1 MAITKIIL
9 QQMVTMDQNSI
20 TASKYPKYTV
30 VLSNSISSITAAEL
44 TSAIESSKAS
54 AAAAKQSEINAK
66 QSELNAKDSENEAE
80 ISATSSQQSA
90 TQSASSATASANS
103 AKAAK
108 TSETNAKASET
119 AAKTSETNAA
129 SSASSAASSATAAG
143 NSAKA
148 AKTSETNADN
158 SAQAAAASKTA
169 AANSAAAAKTSET
182 NTKASETAA
191 KTSETNAKTS
201 ENKAKE
207 YLDMASELV
216 SPVTQYDWPVTTK
229 AFARYVK
236 IAKLTDPGAVSCHL
250 TLMITNGGNYGSSYG
265 NIDFVEISARGL
277 NEARGVTSEN
287 ITKFLSVRRLGSPNL
302 AWDNQLRYG
311 LVEGDGYFE
320 VWCYQRAFIKETKVA
335 VLAQTGRTEL
345 YIPKGFVSQDT
356 QPTGF
361 IESLAAR
368 IYDQVNKPSK
378 EDLGLSNVLFRGD
391 FGFGG
396 PGLGWTGYMT
406 DQELLQELRAKGGC
420 FWRSGKPTGSTATI
434 YSHGSGIFSRCADTW
449 SAINIDYSTAK
460 VKVYA
465 GNDTGL
471 NKNSFAI
478 NELYGTRNKPSK
490 SDVGLGNVTN
500 DAQVKKSGDVMS
512 GDLIIQKGTPSLY
525 LRSTSGTAHVWFQ
538 NEDQSER
545 GVIWAPTNTA
555 SLGEI
560 RIRAKTADGVATGDF
575 VVRHDGRIEAKDAKI
590 SYKVSSRTAEFA
602 NDDTNTMV
610 NTLKI
615 RGKQH
620 TPLLL
625 TRTGYSENLSIGFK
639 VDNVVQKYLGING
652 SGDLCFGDYA
662 DQKTNSKIVTRN
674 MMDAGFSVAG
684 LMDFTNGFAG
694 SWEAKNISDQELDL
708 NSLMITRKDPG
719 SVYVYQCVS
728 AGGGNNITNKPSGI
742 GGNFILYVESI
753 RKVSDTDFTNRQR
766 LFGTDSNRE
775 FTRYCSNGTWSAW
788 RESVV
793 SGMNQDVSVR
803 SMSVSGRLSGG
814 ELSVG
819 GVGVLNGNLGVG
831 GGATSKIPS
840 SDKGVVI
847 GRGSILREG
856 GEGRVILSASGG
868 ADRRVQLR
876 PAGATA
882 LDNQVEIS
890 CTSATAGDTK
900 ISFGQGAAIR
910 CNSTGSPIISSKAGQ
925 MIYLRPNGDEAS
937 NGQVTLSSN
946 GDMVVRGGVN
956 SRAIDVTASQ
966 GLPLK
971 ETTATTGIGVNFI
984 GDSATECS
992 FGIENTA
999 GGSAVFH
1006 NYTRGASN
1014 SVTKNNQLLG
1024 GYGSRPWLGSAYTE
1038 HSNAALHFLGAGDT
1052 SATNHGGWIRLLVTP
1067 KGKTISDRV
1076 PAFRLSDNGDLW
1088 IVPDGAMH
1096 SDLGLVRSI
1105 ETLNA
1110 AVPKFNAPNIQ
1121 DGRGLKIVA
1130 PQAPE
1135 IDLIAPRGSGTSAA
1149 AIRAM
1154 WCDGNLADKTLY
1166 IGSTQPGSTFYIGA
1180 SGHDGEKF
1188 GSMRGA
1194 VNITAPYGWGKTS
1207 TPTQILFETCD
1218 VDSVARIARWC
1229 VDHNGYLAPI
1239 GDGIYDIGWGSGRVK
1254 NIFAVNGT
1262 INTSDARLKN
1272 DVRTMSDPE
1281 TEAAKAIAKEIG
1293 FWTWKEQADMNDVRE
1308 HCGLTV
1314 QRAIEIMESFG
1325 LDPFNY
1331 GFICYDKWDEHTVV
1345 SEYGPA
1351 NEDGTEKPIYKT
1363 IPAGDRYSFRLEELN
1378 LFIAKGFEAR
1388 LSALEDKLGM

>member
-20 TASKYPKYTV
+20 TASKYPKYTI
-30 VLSNSISSITAAEL
+30 VLGNTISSITAAEL
-44 TSAIESSKAS
+44 ATAIESSKAS
-54 AAAAKQSEINAK
+54 AAAAKQSETNAK
-66 QSELNAKDSENEAE
+66 QSELKAKTSENEAK
-80 ISATSSQQSA
+80 AAAAASQQSA
-90 TQSASSATASANS
+90 TQSANSAKASDAS

-108 TSETNAKASET
+108 TSETNANNSKN

-143 NSAKA
+143 NSANA
-148 AKTSETNADN
+148 AKVSETNADN

-182 NTKASETAA
+182 NAKKSETAA

-216 SPVTQYDWPVTTK
+216 SPVTQYDWPHATNN
-229 AFARYVK
+229 FADYVK
-236 IAKLTDPGAVSCHL
+236 IAKIEDPGQVQCHM
-250 TLMITNGGNYGSSYG
+250 TLMVTNGGNYGSSYG
-265 NIDFVEISARGL
+265 NIDFIEISARGYRDAG
-277 NEARGVTSEN
+277 EITSEN

-311 LVEGDGYFE
+311 LVAGDGYFE
-320 VWCYQRAFIKETKVA
+320 VWCYQRAFIKDVRVA
-335 VLAQTGRTEL
+335 VLAQTPAKAKL
-345 YIPKGFVSQDT
+345 YIPEGYVIQATAPD
-356 QPTGF
+356 GY
-361 IESLAAR
+361 IESRARR
-368 IYDQVNKPSK
+368 IYDEENKPTK
-378 EDLGLSNVLFRGD
+378 EDLGLGNVLFRGD
-391 FGFGG
+391 FGLGG
-396 PGLGWTGYMT
+396 SGVGWNGYMT

-471 NKNSFAI
+471 AKNSFAV

-512 GDLIIQKGTPSLY
+512 GDLAIKKGTPSVF
-525 LRSTSGTAHVWFQ
+525 LRADSGTAHVWFQ
-538 NEDQSER
+538 NGDQSER
-545 GVIWAPTNTA
+545 GVIFAPTNTDT
-555 SLGEI
+555 LGEVH
-560 RIRAKTADGVATGDF
+560 IRAKNAKGQSNGDF
-575 VVRHDGRIEAKDAKI
+575 IVRHDGRVEARYLKI
-590 SYKVSSRTAEFA
+590 TYKINAATAE
-602 NDDTNTMV
+602 
-610 NTLKI
+610 LS
-615 RGKQH
+615 GSQH
-620 TPLLL
+620 TPLVL
-625 TRTGYSENLSIGFK
+625 TRSGFSESVSIGFK
-639 VDNVVQKYLGING
+639 LDNMNQKLLGIDND
-652 SGDLCFGDYA
+652 GDIAFGENA
-662 DQKTNSKIVTRN
+662 DQKQNSKIVTRK
-674 MMDAGFSVAG
+674 MLDAGFSVAG
-684 LMDFTNGFAG
+684 LMDFTSGFAG
-694 SWEAKNISDQELDL
+694 PWEAKNISDQELDL
-708 NSLMITRKDPG
+708 NSLMIKKSDPG
-719 SVYVYQCVS
+719 SIRVYQCVS

-793 SGMNQDVSVR
+793 SGMNQDVSVK
-803 SMSVSGRLSGG
+803 SMSVSGRLSGN

-819 GVGVLNGNLGVG
+819 GAGVLNGNLGVG

-890 CTSATAGDTK
+890 CTSASAGDTK

-910 CNSTGSPIISSKAGQ
+910 CNSAGSPIISSKAGQ

-956 SRAIDVTASQ
+956 SKAIDVTASQ

-1096 SDLGLVRSI
+1096 SDLGLVRSL

-1110 AVPKFNAPNIQ
+1110 AVPAFNAPTNQ
-1121 DGRGLKIVA
+1121 DGRGLKIVGT
-1130 PQAPE
+1130 PAPE
-1135 IDLIAPRGSGTSAA
+1135 IDLIAPRGSAASAP

-1166 IGSTQPGSTFYIGA
+1166 IGATQPGSTFYIGA

-1218 VDSVARIARWC
+1218 VNSVARTARWC
-1229 VDHNGYLAPI
+1229 VDHNGYFAPI

-1351 NEDGTEKPIYKT
+1351 NEDGTENPIYKT

>member
-20 TASKYPKYTV
+20 TASKYPKYTI
-30 VLSNSISSITAAEL
+30 VLGNTISSITAAEL
-44 TSAIESSKAS
+44 ATAIESSKAS
-54 AAAAKQSEINAK
+54 AAAAKQSETNAK
-66 QSELNAKDSENEAE
+66 QSELKAKTSENEAK
-80 ISATSSQQSA
+80 AAAAASQQSA
-90 TQSASSATASANS
+90 TQSANSAKASDAS

-108 TSETNAKASET
+108 TSETNANNSKN

-143 NSAKA
+143 NSANA
-148 AKTSETNADN
+148 AKVSETNADN

-182 NTKASETAA
+182 NAKKSETAA

-216 SPVTQYDWPVTTK
+216 SPVTQYDWPHATNN
-229 AFARYVK
+229 FADYVK
-236 IAKLTDPGAVSCHL
+236 IAKIEDPGQVQCHM
-250 TLMITNGGNYGSSYG
+250 TLMVTNGGNYGSSYG
-265 NIDFVEISARGL
+265 NIDFIEISARGYRYAG
-277 NEARGVTSEN
+277 EITSEN

-311 LVEGDGYFE
+311 LVAGDGYFE
-320 VWCYQRAFIKETKVA
+320 VWCYQRAFIKDVRVA
-335 VLAQTGRTEL
+335 VLAQTPAKAKL
-345 YIPKGFVSQDT
+345 YIPEGYVIQATAPD
-356 QPTGF
+356 GY
-361 IESLAAR
+361 IESRARR
-368 IYDQVNKPSK
+368 IYDEENKPTK
-378 EDLGLSNVLFRGD
+378 EDLGLGNVLFRGD
-391 FGFGG
+391 FGLGG
-396 PGLGWTGYMT
+396 SGVGWNGYMT

-471 NKNSFAI
+471 AKNSFAV

-512 GDLIIQKGTPSLY
+512 GDLAIKKGTPSVF
-525 LRSTSGTAHVWFQ
+525 LRADSGTAHVWFQ
-538 NEDQSER
+538 NGDQSER
-545 GVIWAPTNTA
+545 GVIFAPTNTDT
-555 SLGEI
+555 LGEVH
-560 RIRAKTADGVATGDF
+560 IRAKNAKGQSNGDF
-575 VVRHDGRIEAKDAKI
+575 IVRHDGRVEARDLKI
-590 SYKVSSRTAEFA
+590 TYKINAATAE
-602 NDDTNTMV
+602 
-610 NTLKI
+610 LS
-615 RGKQH
+615 GSQH
-620 TPLLL
+620 TPLVL
-625 TRTGYSENLSIGFK
+625 TRSGFSENVSIGFK
-639 VDNVVQKYLGING
+639 LDNMNQKLLGIDND
-652 SGDLCFGDYA
+652 GDIAFGENA
-662 DQKTNSKIVTRN
+662 DQKKNSKIVTRK
-674 MMDAGFSVAG
+674 MLDAGFSVAG
-684 LMDFTNGFAG
+684 LMDFTSGFAG
-694 SWEAKNISDQELDL
+694 PWEAKNISDQELDL
-708 NSLMITRKDPG
+708 NSLMIKKSDPG
-719 SVYVYQCVS
+719 SIRVYQCVS
-728 AGGGNNITNKPSGI
+728 ASGGNNITNKPSGI

-793 SGMNQDVSVR
+793 SGMNQDVSVK
-803 SMSVSGRLSGG
+803 SMSVSGRLSGN

-819 GVGVLNGNLGVG
+819 GAGVLNGNLGVG

-856 GEGRVILSASGG
+856 REGRVILSASGG

-890 CTSATAGDTK
+890 CTSASAGDTK

-910 CNSTGSPIISSKAGQ
+910 CNSAGSPIISSKAGQ

-956 SRAIDVTASQ
+956 SKAIDVTASQ

-1096 SDLGLVRSI
+1096 SDLGLVRSL

-1110 AVPKFNAPNIQ
+1110 AVPAFNAPTNQ
-1121 DGRGLKIVA
+1121 DGRGLKIVGT
-1130 PQAPE
+1130 PAPE
-1135 IDLIAPRGSGTSAA
+1135 IDLIAPRGSAASAP

-1166 IGSTQPGSTFYIGA
+1166 IGATQPGSTFYIGA

-1188 GSMRGA
+1188 DSMRGA

-1218 VDSVARIARWC
+1218 VNSVARTARWC
-1229 VDHNGYLAPI
+1229 VDHNGYFAPI

-1351 NEDGTEKPIYKT
+1351 NEDGTENPIYKT

>member
-108 TSETNAKASET
+108 TSETNANNSKN

-129 SSASSAASSATAAG
+129 SSASSASSSATAAE
-143 NSAKA
+143 NSARA
-148 AKTSETNADN
+148 AKTYETNAGS
-158 SAQAAAASKTA
+158 SAQAADASKTA
-169 AANSAAAAKTSET
+169 AANSATAAKTSET
-182 NTKASETAA
+182 NAKKSETAA

-216 SPVTQYDWPVTTK
+216 SPVTQYDWPVETSTK
-229 AFARYVK
+229 GAYVK
-236 IAKLTDPGAVSCHL
+236 IAKLTDPKSVSCHL

-277 NEARGVTSEN
+277 NDARGVTSEN

-320 VWCYQRAFIKETKVA
+320 VWCYQRAFIKEAKVA
-335 VLAQTGRTEL
+335 ILAQSGGNVEL

-368 IYDQVNKPSK
+368 IYDQVNKPTK
-378 EDLGLSNVLFRGD
+378 ADLGLENAMLIGAFGLGGNGLSYSSVQSNVDLINK
-391 FGFGG
+391 
-396 PGLGWTGYMT
+396 LK
-406 DQELLQELRAKGGC
+406 AKGGQY
-420 FWRSGKPTGSTATI
+420 WRAARESGANVDI
-434 YSHGSGIFSRCADTW
+434 NDHGSGFYSYCGDTHA
-449 SAINIDYSTAK
+449 AINVQYSTGIVRVLATTDRNLASGI
-460 VKVYA
+460 VYA
-465 GNDTGL
+465 NT
-471 NKNSFAI
+471 
-478 NELYGTRNKPSK
+478 LYGTANKPSK
-490 SDVGLGNVTN
+490 SDVGLSNVTN
-500 DAQVKKSGDVMS
+500 DAQVKKSGDTMT
-512 GDLIIQKGTPSLY
+512 GDFTIQKGTPSIFMRAVDGVAA
-525 LRSTSGTAHVWFQ
+525 LRFYNNDDT
-538 NEDQSER
+538 ER
-545 GVIWAPTNTA
+545 GVIWAPVNTDT
-555 SLGEI
+555 LGEV
-560 RIRAKTADGVATGDF
+560 RIRAKNARGVTGGDF
-575 VVRHDGRIEAKDAKI
+575 VVRHDGRVEARDLAVAYKI
-590 SYKVSSRTAEFA
+590 KSATAEI
-602 NDDTNTMV
+602 N
-610 NTLKI
+610 
-615 RGKQH
+615 GSQP

-625 TRTGYSENLSIGFK
+625 TRSGNSENLSIGFNLE
-639 VDNVVQKYLGING
+639 NVNQKYLGIDID
-652 SGDLCFGDYA
+652 GDLAFGENP
-662 DQKTNSKIVTRN
+662 DQKQNSKIVTRN

-684 LMDFTNGFAG
+684 LMDFTSGFAG

-708 NSLMITRKDPG
+708 NSLMIKKRDSG
-719 SVYVYQCVS
+719 SIRVYQCVS
-728 AGGGNNITNKPSGI
+728 ASGGNNITNKPSGI

-753 RKVSDTDFTNRQR
+753 RKVGDTDFTNRQR

-793 SGMNQDVSVR
+793 SGMNQDVSVK
-803 SMSVSGRLSGG
+803 SMSVSGRLSGN

-819 GVGVLNGNLGVG
+819 GAGVLNGNLGVG

-910 CNSTGSPIISSKAGQ
+910 CNSTGSPIISAKAGQ
-925 MIYLRPNGDEAS
+925 MMYFRPKGDEVSEGQMILSPNGD
-937 NGQVTLSSN
+937 L
-946 GDMVVRGGVN
+946 VVNGGVN
-956 SRAIDVTASQ
+956 SKEIDVTASQ
-966 GLPLK
+966 SLPLK

-1024 GYGSRPWLGSAYTE
+1024 GYGSRPWLGSTYTE

-1088 IVPDGAMH
+1088 LVPDGAMH

-1110 AVPKFNAPNIQ
+1110 AVPRFNAPSIQ

-1135 IDLIAPRGSGTSAA
+1135 IDLIAPRGSGASAP

-1154 WCDGNLADKTLY
+1154 WCDGSLADTTRY
-1166 IGSTQPGSTFYIGA
+1166 IGATQPGSTFYIGA

-1188 GSMRGA
+1188 DSMRGSVA
-1194 VNITAPYGWGKTS
+1194 IKSVGGWGPTS
-1207 TPTQILFETCD
+1207 TPTQVVLETCE
-1218 VDSVARIARWC
+1218 SGSISRLPRWG
-1229 VDHNGYLAPI
+1229 VDHNGTLMPMADNRYNL
-1239 GDGIYDIGWGSGRVK
+1239 GWGSGRVK
-1254 NIFAVNGT
+1254 QIYAVNGT

-1272 DVRTMSDPE
+1272 DVRAMSDPE

-1293 FWTWKEQADMNDVRE
+1293 FWTWKEQADMNDIRE

-1325 LDPFNY
+1325 LDPFKY

-1345 SEYGPA
+1345 SEYGAA
-1351 NEDGTEKPIYKT
+1351 NEDGTENPIYKT

-1388 LSALEDKLGM
+1388 LSAIEDKLGM

>member
-9 QQMVTMDQNSI
+9 QQMVTMDQNSV
-20 TASKYPKYTV
+20 TASKYPKYTI
-30 VLSNSISSITAAEL
+30 VLGNTISSITAAEL

-90 TQSASSATASANS
+90 TQSASSATTSANS

-129 SSASSAASSATAAG
+129 SSAGSAASSATAAG

-158 SAQAAAASKTA
+158 SAQAASASKTA

-182 NTKASETAA
+182 NAKTSEIAA

-216 SPVTQYDWPVTTK
+216 STVPQYDWPVSTSHNNV
-229 AFARYVK
+229 YVK
-236 IAKLTDPGAVSCHL
+236 IAKLTDPGAASCHL
-250 TLMITNGGNYGSSYG
+250 TLMVTNGGNYGSSYG

-368 IYDQVNKPSK
+368 IYDQINKPSK

-391 FGFGG
+391 FGLGG

-512 GDLIIQKGTPSLY
+512 GDLDILKETPSIRLK
-525 LRSTSGTAHVWFQ
+525 SASGNAHLWFM
-538 NEDQSER
+538 NNDGSER
-545 GVIWAPTNTA
+545 GVIWSPPNNG
-555 SLGEI
+555 SLGEVH
-560 RIRAKTADGVATGDF
+560 IRAKTSGGISSGD
-575 VVRHDGRIEAKDAKI
+575 VIIRHDGRLEAKDV
-590 SYKVSSRTAEFA
+590 KVSYRVSAQSLAIA
-602 NDDTNTMV
+602 NTDTSAAAV
-610 NTLKI
+610 SI
-615 RGKQH
+615 AVSGKQH
-620 TPLLL
+620 TPIVL
-625 TRTGYSENLSIGFK
+625 TRDSDSNVSIGFK
-639 VDNVVQKYLGING
+639 LNNMNQKLLGIDID
-652 SGDLCFGDYA
+652 GDIAFGENA
-662 DQKTNSKIVTRN
+662 DQKQNSKIVTRN

-684 LMDFTNGFAG
+684 LMDFTKGFAG
-694 SWEAKNISDQELDL
+694 SWEAKNISDQKLDL
-708 NSLMITRKDPG
+708 NSLMIKKKDPG
-719 SVYVYQCVS
+719 SVYVYQCIS
-728 AGGGNNITNKPSGI
+728 SGGGSNITNKPSGVS
-742 GGNFILYVESI
+742 GNFILYVESI
-753 RKVSDTDFTNRQR
+753 RKVSDTDFTNRQI

-788 RESVV
+788 RETVV
-793 SGMNQDVSVR
+793 SGMNQDVNVR

-814 ELSVG
+814 ELAVG
-819 GVGVLNGNLGVG
+819 GAGTLNGNLGVG

-937 NGQVTLSSN
+937 NGQVTISSN

-956 SRAIDVTASQ
+956 SKAIDVTASQ

-1121 DGRGLKIVA
+1121 DGRGLKLVGS
-1130 PQAPE
+1130 PAPE
-1135 IDLIAPRGSGTSAA
+1135 IDLIAPRGSGTSAP

-1166 IGSTQPGSTFYIGA
+1166 IGATQPGSTFYIGA

-1188 GSMRGA
+1188 DSMRGA

-1207 TPTQILFETCD
+1207 TPTQILFETCAL
-1218 VDSVARIARWC
+1218 DSVARIARWC
-1229 VDHNGYLAPI
+1229 VDHNGYLSPI
-1239 GDGIYDIGWGSGRVK
+1239 GDGIYDIGWGRGRVK

-1351 NEDGTEKPIYKT
+1351 NEDGTENPIYKT

>member
-108 TSETNAKASET
+108 TSETNANNSKN

-129 SSASSAASSATAAG
+129 SSASSASSSATAAE
-143 NSAKA
+143 NSARA
-148 AKTSETNADN
+148 AKTSETNAGN
-158 SAQAAAASKTA
+158 SAQAADASKTA
-169 AANSAAAAKTSET
+169 AANSATAAKTSET
-182 NTKASETAA
+182 NAKKSETAA

-216 SPVTQYDWPVTTK
+216 SPVTQYDWPVGTNNN
-229 AFARYVK
+229 RVYVK

-250 TLMITNGGNYGSSYG
+250 TLMVTNGGNYGSSYG

-277 NEARGVTSEN
+277 NDARGVTSEN

-320 VWCYQRAFIKETKVA
+320 VWCYQRAFIKETRVA

-356 QPTGF
+356 QPSGF

-378 EDLGLSNVLFRGD
+378 ADLGLENAMLVGAFGLGGNGLSYSSVQSNVDLINK
-391 FGFGG
+391 
-396 PGLGWTGYMT
+396 LK
-406 DQELLQELRAKGGC
+406 AKGGQY
-420 FWRSGKPTGSTATI
+420 WRAARESGANVDI
-434 YSHGSGIFSRCADTW
+434 NDHGSGFYSYCGDTHA
-449 SAINIDYSTAK
+449 AINVQYNTGIVRVLATTDRNLASDI
-460 VKVYA
+460 VYA
-465 GNDTGL
+465 NT
-471 NKNSFAI
+471 
-478 NELYGTRNKPSK
+478 LYGTANKPSK

-500 DAQVKKSGDVMS
+500 DAQVKKAGDVMS
-512 GDLIIQKGTPSLY
+512 GDLDIRKETPSIRLK
-525 LRSTSGTAHVWFQ
+525 STQGNAHLWFM
-538 NEDQSER
+538 NNDGGER
-545 GVIWAPTNTA
+545 GVIWSPPNNG

-560 RIRAKTADGVATGDF
+560 HIRAKTSGGTSTGDF
-575 VVRHDGRIEAKDAKI
+575 IVRHDGRIEAKDAKI
-590 SYKVSSRTAEFA
+590 SYKISSRTAEFS
-602 NDDTNTMV
+602 NDDTNTAATNLRV
-610 NTLKI
+610 S
-615 RGKQH
+615 GKQH
-620 TPLLL
+620 TPIMLV
-625 TRTGYSENLSIGFK
+625 RDSDSNVSIGFK
-639 VDNVVQKYLGING
+639 LNNMNQKLLGIDID
-652 SGDLCFGDYA
+652 GDIAFGENA
-662 DQKTNSKIVTRN
+662 DQKQNSKIVTRN

-684 LMDFTNGFAG
+684 LMDFTKGFAG
-694 SWEAKNISDQELDL
+694 SWEAKNISDQKLDL
-708 NSLMITRKDPG
+708 NSLMIKKKDPG
-719 SVYVYQCVS
+719 SVYVYQCIS
-728 AGGGNNITNKPSGI
+728 SGGGSNITNKPSGVS
-742 GGNFILYVESI
+742 GNFILYVESI
-753 RKVSDTDFTNRQR
+753 RKVSDTDFTNRQI

-788 RESVV
+788 RETVV
-793 SGMNQDVSVR
+793 SGMNQDVNVR

-814 ELSVG
+814 ELAVG
-819 GVGVLNGNLGVG
+819 GAGTLNGNLGVG

-956 SRAIDVTASQ
+956 SKAIDVTASQ

-971 ETTATTGIGVNFI
+971 ETTGTTGIGVNFI
-984 GDSATECS
+984 GDNATECS

-1076 PAFRLSDNGDLW
+1076 PAFRLSDKGDLW
-1088 IVPDGAMH
+1088 LVPDGAMH
-1096 SDLGLVRSI
+1096 SDLGLVRSY

-1110 AVPKFNAPNIQ
+1110 AVPKFNAPTMQ
-1121 DGRGLKIVA
+1121 DGRGLKIVGC
-1130 PQAPE
+1130 PAPE
-1135 IDLIAPRGSGTSAA
+1135 INLIAPRGSWTSAP

-1154 WCDGNLADKTLY
+1154 WSDGNLADKTRY
-1166 IGSTQPGSTFYIGA
+1166 IGATQPGSTFYIGA

-1188 GSMRGA
+1188 DSMRGA

-1218 VDSVARIARWC
+1218 LDSVARIARWC
-1229 VDHNGYLAPI
+1229 VDHNGYLSPI

-1254 NIFAVNGT
+1254 NIFSVNGS

-1272 DVRTMSDPE
+1272 DVRAMSDPE

-1293 FWTWKEQADMNDVRE
+1293 FWTWREQADMNDIRE

-1314 QRAIEIMESFG
+1314 QRAMEIMESFG
-1325 LDPFNY
+1325 LDPFKY
-1331 GFICYDKWDEHTVV
+1331 GFICYDKWDEHTIV

-1351 NEDGTEKPIYKT
+1351 NEDGTENPIYKT

-1388 LSALEDKLGM
+1388 LSAIEDKLGM

>member
-108 TSETNAKASET
+108 TSETNANNSKN

-129 SSASSAASSATAAG
+129 SSASSASSSATAAE
-143 NSAKA
+143 NSARA
-148 AKTSETNADN
+148 AKTYETNAGS
-158 SAQAAAASKTA
+158 SAQAADVSKTA

-182 NTKASETAA
+182 NAKKSETAA

-216 SPVTQYDWPVTTK
+216 SPVTQYDWPVETSNNG
-229 AFARYVK
+229 AYVK
-236 IAKLTDPGAVSCHL
+236 IAKITDPKSVSCHL

-265 NIDFVEISARGL
+265 NIDFIEISARGL
-277 NEARGVTSEN
+277 NDAGGITSEN

-302 AWDNQLRYG
+302 ANDNQLRYG
-311 LVEGDGYFE
+311 LVGGDGYFE
-320 VWCYQRAFIKETKVA
+320 VWCYQRAFISGTKVA
-335 VLAQTGRTEL
+335 VLAQTARTEL
-345 YIPKGFVSQDT
+345 YIPKGYVT
-356 QPTGF
+356 QTDAPAGY
-361 IESLAAR
+361 IESPAAR

-378 EDLGLSNVLFRGD
+378 ADLGLSNALLKGD
-391 FGFGG
+391 FGLGG
-396 PGLGWTGYMT
+396 SGVGWTGYMT

-460 VKVYA
+460 VKIYA

-471 NKNSFAI
+471 AKNAFAI

-500 DAQVKKSGDVMS
+500 DAQVKKSGDTMT
-512 GDLIIQKGTPSLY
+512 GDLTIKKGTPSIFMRAVDGVAAVRFY
-525 LRSTSGTAHVWFQ
+525 NNDDT
-538 NEDQSER
+538 ER
-545 GVIWAPTNTA
+545 GVIWAPANTDT
-555 SLGEI
+555 LGEV
-560 RIRAKTADGVATGDF
+560 RIRAKNAKGVTGGDF
-575 VVRHDGRIEAKDAKI
+575 IVRHDGRVEARDLKVTYKI
-590 SYKVSSRTAEFA
+590 SSATAE
-602 NDDTNTMV
+602 
-610 NTLKI
+610 I
-615 RGKQH
+615 SGSQH
-620 TPLLL
+620 TPLVL
-625 TRTGYSENLSIGFK
+625 TRSGFSENVSIGFK
-639 VDNVVQKYLGING
+639 LDNMNQKLLGIDND
-652 SGDLCFGDYA
+652 GDIAFGENP
-662 DQKTNSKIVTRN
+662 DQKQNSKIVTRK
-674 MMDAGFSVAG
+674 MMDAGFPVAG

-708 NSLMITRKDPG
+708 NSLMIKKKDPG

-728 AGGGNNITNKPSGI
+728 SGGGSNITNKPSGVS
-742 GGNFILYVESI
+742 GNFILYVESI

-766 LFGTDSNRE
+766 LFGTESNRE

-793 SGMNQDVSVR
+793 SGMNQDVNIR
-803 SMSVSGRLSGG
+803 SLSASGRLSGG
-814 ELSVG
+814 ELAIG
-819 GVGVLNGNLGVG
+819 GAGTLNGNLGVG

-925 MIYLRPNGDEAS
+925 MIYLRPNGDETS

-956 SRAIDVTASQ
+956 SKAIDVTASQ

-1067 KGKTISDRV
+1067 KGKTISDRI

-1135 IDLIAPRGSGTSAA
+1135 IDLIAPRGSGTSAP

-1166 IGSTQPGSTFYIGA
+1166 TGATQPGSTFYIGA

-1188 GSMRGA
+1188 DSMRGA

-1218 VDSVARIARWC
+1218 VNSVARTARWC

-1351 NEDGTEKPIYKT
+1351 NEDGTENPIYKT

>member
-129 SSASSAASSATAAG
+129 SSAGSAASSATAAG

-148 AKTSETNADN
+148 AKTSETNAGS

-169 AANSAAAAKTSET
+169 AANSASAAKTSET
-182 NTKASETAA
+182 NAKTSEIAA

-216 SPVTQYDWPVTTK
+216 STVPQYDWPHATNN
-229 AFARYVK
+229 FADYVK
-236 IAKLTDPGAVSCHL
+236 IAKIEDPGQVQCHM
-250 TLMITNGGNYGSSYG
+250 TLMVTNGGNYGSSYG
-265 NIDFVEISARGL
+265 NIDFIEISARGYRDAG
-277 NEARGVTSEN
+277 EITSEN
-287 ITKFLSVRRLGSPNL
+287 ITKFLSIRRLGSAML
-302 AWDNQLRYG
+302 ATDNQMRYG
-311 LVEGDGYFE
+311 LVAGDGYFE
-320 VWCYQRAFIKETKVA
+320 VWCYQRAFIKDVRVA
-335 VLAQTGRTEL
+335 VLAQTPAKAKL
-345 YIPKGFVSQDT
+345 YIPKGYVIQATAPD
-356 QPTGF
+356 GY
-361 IESLAAR
+361 IESRARR
-368 IYDQVNKPSK
+368 IYDEGNKPTK
-378 EDLGLSNVLFRGD
+378 EDLGLGNVLFKGD
-391 FGFGG
+391 FGLGG
-396 PGLGWTGYMT
+396 SGVGWTGYMT

-471 NKNSFAI
+471 AKNSFAI

-490 SDVGLGNVTN
+490 SDVGLSNVTN
-500 DAQVKKSGDVMS
+500 DAQVKKAGDVMS
-512 GDLIIQKGTPSLY
+512 GDLDIRKETPSIRLK
-525 LRSTSGTAHVWFQ
+525 STQGNAHLWFM
-538 NEDQSER
+538 NNDGGER
-545 GVIWAPTNTA
+545 GVIWSPPNNG

-560 RIRAKTADGVATGDF
+560 HIRAKTSGGTSTGDF
-575 VVRHDGRIEAKDAKI
+575 IVRHDGRIEAKDAKI
-590 SYKVSSRTAEFA
+590 SYKISSRTAEFS
-602 NDDTNTMV
+602 NDDTNTAATNLRV
-610 NTLKI
+610 S
-615 RGKQH
+615 GKQH
-620 TPLLL
+620 TPIMLV
-625 TRTGYSENLSIGFK
+625 RDSDSNVSVGFK
-639 VDNVVQKYLGING
+639 LNNMNAKLLGIDVD
-652 SGDLCFGDYA
+652 GDLAFGENPDHK
-662 DQKTNSKIVTRN
+662 QNSKIVTRN

-684 LMDFTNGFAG
+684 LMDFTKGFAG
-694 SWEAKNISDQELDL
+694 SWEAKNISDQKLDL
-708 NSLMITRKDPG
+708 NSLMIKKKDPG

-728 AGGGNNITNKPSGI
+728 SGGGSNITNKPSGVS
-742 GGNFILYVESI
+742 GNFILYVESI
-753 RKVSDTDFTNRQR
+753 RKVSDTDFTNRQI
-766 LFGTDSNRE
+766 LFGTESNRE
-775 FTRYCSNGTWSAW
+775 FTRYCNNGTWSAW

-793 SGMNQDVSVR
+793 SGMNQDVIIR
-803 SMSVSGRLSGG
+803 SLSASGRLSGG
-814 ELSVG
+814 ELAIG
-819 GVGVLNGNLGVG
+819 GTGTLNGNLGVG

-925 MIYLRPNGDEAS
+925 MIYLRPNGDETS

-956 SRAIDVTASQ
+956 SKTIDVTASQ

-1088 IVPDGAMH
+1088 LVPDGAMH

-1110 AVPKFNAPNIQ
+1110 AVPKFNAPTMQ
-1121 DGRGLKIVA
+1121 DGRGLKIVGC
-1130 PQAPE
+1130 PAPE
-1135 IDLIAPRGSGTSAA
+1135 INLIAPRGSLTSAP

-1154 WCDGNLADKTLY
+1154 WCDGSLANTERY
-1166 IGSTQPGSTFYIGA
+1166 IGSTQLGSTFYIGA
-1180 SGHDGEKF
+1180 SGHDGKKF
-1188 GSMRGA
+1188 DSMRAAISFKA
-1194 VNITAPYGWGKTS
+1194 VQGWGTTS
-1207 TPTQILFETCD
+1207 TPTLIMFETCE
-1218 VDSVARIARWC
+1218 VGSVARTARWC
-1229 VDHNGYLAPI
+1229 VDHNGYFSPV

-1272 DVRTMSDPE
+1272 DVRAMSDPE

-1351 NEDGTEKPIYKT
+1351 NEDGTENPIYKT

>member
-30 VLSNSISSITAAEL
+30 VLSNSISSITAADV

-54 AAAAKQSEINAK
+54 GPAAKQSEINAK

-108 TSETNAKASET
+108 TSETNANNSKN

-129 SSASSAASSATAAG
+129 SSASSASSFATAAE
-143 NSAKA
+143 NSARA
-148 AKTSETNADN
+148 AKTSETNAGN
-158 SAQAAAASKTA
+158 SAQAADASKTA
-169 AANSAAAAKTSET
+169 AANSATAAKTSET
-182 NTKASETAA
+182 NAKKSETAA

-216 SPVTQYDWPVTTK
+216 SPVTQYDWPVGTNNNSV
-229 AFARYVK
+229 YVK

-277 NEARGVTSEN
+277 NDARGVTSEN

-320 VWCYQRAFIKETKVA
+320 VWCYQRAFIKETRVA

-345 YIPKGFVSQDT
+345 YIPEGFVSQDT
-356 QPTGF
+356 QPSGF

-368 IYDQVNKPSK
+368 IYDQVNKPTK
-378 EDLGLSNVLFRGD
+378 ADLGLENAMLVGAFGLGGNGLSYSSVQSNVDLINKLKAN
-391 FGFGG
+391 GG
-396 PGLGWTGYMT
+396 QYW
-406 DQELLQELRAKGGC
+406 RAA
-420 FWRSGKPTGSTATI
+420 RESGANVDI
-434 YSHGSGIFSRCADTW
+434 NDHGSGFYSHCGDTHA
-449 SAINIDYSTAK
+449 AINVQYNTGI
-460 VKVYA
+460 VKVLATTDRNLASDIVYA
-465 GNDTGL
+465 NT
-471 NKNSFAI
+471 
-478 NELYGTRNKPSK
+478 LYGTANKPSK

-500 DAQVKKSGDVMS
+500 DAQVKKAGDVMS
-512 GDLIIQKGTPSLY
+512 GDLDIRKETPSIRLK
-525 LRSTSGTAHVWFQ
+525 STQGNAHLWFM
-538 NEDQSER
+538 NNDGGER
-545 GVIWAPTNTA
+545 GVIWSPPNNG

-560 RIRAKTADGVATGDF
+560 HIRAKTSDGTSTGDF
-575 VVRHDGRIEAKDAKI
+575 IVRHDGRIEAKDAKI
-590 SYKVSSRTAEFA
+590 SYKISSRTAEFS
-602 NDDTNTMV
+602 NDDTNTAATNLRV
-610 NTLKI
+610 S
-615 RGKQH
+615 GKQH
-620 TPLLL
+620 TPIMLV
-625 TRTGYSENLSIGFK
+625 RDSDSNVSVGFK
-639 VDNVVQKYLGING
+639 LNNMNAKLLGIDID
-652 SGDLCFGDYA
+652 GDLAFGENPDHK
-662 DQKTNSKIVTRN
+662 QNSKIVTRK

-694 SWEAKNISDQELDL
+694 PWEAKNISDQELDL
-708 NSLMITRKDPG
+708 NSLMIKKSDPG
-719 SVYVYQCVS
+719 SIRVYQCVS

-753 RKVSDTDFTNRQR
+753 RKVGDTDFTNRQR
-766 LFGTDSNRE
+766 LFGTDLNRE

-793 SGMNQDVSVR
+793 SGMNQDVSVK
-803 SMSVSGRLSGG
+803 SMSVSGRLSGN

-819 GVGVLNGNLGVG
+819 GAGVLNGNLGVG
-831 GGATSKIPS
+831 GGATSKMPS
-840 SDKGVVI
+840 SDKGIVI
-847 GRGSILREG
+847 GRGSIVREG
-856 GEGRVILSASGG
+856 GEGRLILSSSGG
-868 ADRRVQLR
+868 TDRLLQLR
-876 PAGATA
+876 PAGATS

-890 CTSATAGDTK
+890 CTSASAGDTK

-910 CNSTGSPIISSKAGQ
+910 CNNAGSPIISAKAGQ
-925 MIYLRPNGDEAS
+925 MIYFRPNGDGISE
-937 NGQVTLSSN
+937 GQMILSPN
-946 GDMVVRGGVN
+946 GDLVVKGGVN
-956 SRAIDVTASQ
+956 SKEIDVTASQ
-966 GLPLK
+966 SLPLK

-1024 GYGSRPWLGSAYTE
+1024 GYGSRPWLGSTYTE

-1088 IVPDGAMH
+1088 LVPDGAMH

-1110 AVPKFNAPNIQ
+1110 AVPRFNAPSIQ

-1135 IDLIAPRGSGTSAA
+1135 IDLIAPRGSGASAP

-1154 WCDGNLADKTLY
+1154 WCDGSLADTTRY
-1166 IGSTQPGSTFYIGA
+1166 IGATQPGSTFYIGA

-1188 GSMRGA
+1188 DSMRGSVA
-1194 VNITAPYGWGKTS
+1194 IKSAGGWGPTS
-1207 TPTQILFETCD
+1207 TPTQVVLETCE
-1218 VDSVARIARWC
+1218 SGSISRLPRWG
-1229 VDHNGYLAPI
+1229 VDHNGTLMPMADNRYNL
-1239 GDGIYDIGWGSGRVK
+1239 GWGSGRVK
-1254 NIFAVNGT
+1254 QVYAVNGT

-1272 DVRTMSDPE
+1272 DVRAMSDPE

-1293 FWTWKEQADMNDVRE
+1293 FWTWKEQADMNDIRE

-1325 LDPFNY
+1325 LDPFKY

-1351 NEDGTEKPIYKT
+1351 NEDGTENPIYKT
-1363 IPAGDRYSFRLEELN
+1363 IPAGDHYSFRLEELN

-1388 LSALEDKLGM
+1388 LSAIEDKLGM

>member
-108 TSETNAKASET
+108 TSETNANNSKN

-169 AANSAAAAKTSET
+169 AANSASAAKTSET
-182 NTKASETAA
+182 NAKTSEIAA

-216 SPVTQYDWPVTTK
+216 STVPQYDWPVSTSNNNV
-229 AFARYVK
+229 YVK

-368 IYDQVNKPSK
+368 IYDQINKPSK

-391 FGFGG
+391 FGLGG
-396 PGLGWTGYMT
+396 NG
-406 DQELLQELRAKGGC
+406 RAYGSVQSNADLINKLKANGGQY
-420 FWRSGKPTGSTATI
+420 WRAARQSGVSI
-434 YSHGSGIFSRCADTW
+434 DINDHGSGFYSYCGDTHA
-449 SAINIDYSTAK
+449 AINVQYNTGIIK
-460 VKVYA
+460 VLATTDRDLASGTVYT
-465 GNDTGL
+465 NT
-471 NKNSFAI
+471 
-478 NELYGTRNKPSK
+478 LYGTANKPSK

-500 DAQVKKSGDVMS
+500 DAQVKKSGDTMT
-512 GDLIIQKGTPSLY
+512 GDFTVQKGTPSIF
-525 LRSTSGTAHVWFQ
+525 LRAVDGVAALRFYNNNDT
-538 NEDQSER
+538 ER
-545 GVIWAPTNTA
+545 GIVWAPANSET
-555 SLGEI
+555 LGEV
-560 RIRAKTADGVATGDF
+560 RIRAKNAKGVTGGDF
-575 VVRHDGRIEAKDAKI
+575 IVRHDGRIEARDAKV
-590 SYKVSSRTAEFA
+590 SYRVSAQTLAIA
-602 NDDTNTMV
+602 NTDTNTAAFSISV
-610 NTLKI
+610 S
-615 RGKQH
+615 GKQH
-620 TPLLL
+620 TPIVL
-625 TRTGYSENLSIGFK
+625 TRDADSNLSIGFK
-639 VDNVVQKYLGING
+639 LNNMKQKLLGIDID
-652 SGDLCFGDYA
+652 GDIAFGENA
-662 DQKTNSKIVTRN
+662 DQKQNSKIVTRK

-684 LMDFTNGFAG
+684 LMTFTKGFAG
-694 SWEAKNISDQELDL
+694 AWEAENIEGQTLDL
-708 NSLMITRKDPG
+708 NTLMIKGKDPG
-719 SVYVYQCVS
+719 FVYVYRCAS
-728 AGGGNNITNKPSGI
+728 AAGGNNITNKPSGI
-742 GGNFILYVESI
+742 GGNFILYVESV

-766 LFGTDSNRE
+766 LFGTDTNRE
-775 FTRYCSNGTWSAW
+775 YTRYCSNGTWSAW

-793 SGMNQDVSVR
+793 SGMNQDVSVK

-814 ELSVG
+814 ELAVG
-819 GVGVLNGNLGVG
+819 GAGTLNGNLGVG

-946 GDMVVRGGVN
+946 GDMVVRGGFN
-956 SRAIDVTASQ
+956 SKAIDVTASQ

-1076 PAFRLSDNGDLW
+1076 PAFRLSDKGDLW
-1088 IVPDGAMH
+1088 LVPDGAMH

-1110 AVPKFNAPNIQ
+1110 AVPKFNAPTMQ
-1121 DGRGLKIVA
+1121 DGRGLKIVGC
-1130 PQAPE
+1130 PAPE
-1135 IDLIAPRGSGTSAA
+1135 INLIAPRGSGTSAP

-1154 WCDGNLADKTLY
+1154 WCDGGLYDTTRY

-1188 GSMRGA
+1188 DSMRGA
-1194 VNITAPYGWGKTS
+1194 VSINAPYGWGKTS

-1218 VDSVARIARWC
+1218 VDSVARTARWC
-1229 VDHNGYLAPI
+1229 VDHNGYLSPI
-1239 GDGIYDIGWGSGRVK
+1239 GDGIYDIGWGRGRVK

-1293 FWTWKEQADMNDVRE
+1293 FWTWKEQADMNDIRE

-1351 NEDGTEKPIYKT
+1351 NEDGTENPIYKT

>member
-9 QQMVTMDQNSI
+9 QQMVTMDQNSV
-20 TASKYPKYTV
+20 TASKYPKYTI
-30 VLSNSISSITAAEL
+30 VLGNTISSITAAEL

-129 SSASSAASSATAAG
+129 SSAGSAASSATASG

-158 SAQAAAASKTA
+158 SAQAASASKTA

-182 NTKASETAA
+182 NAKTSEIAA

-216 SPVTQYDWPVTTK
+216 STVPQYDWPVSTSNNNV
-229 AFARYVK
+229 YVK

-250 TLMITNGGNYGSSYG
+250 TLMVTNGGNYGSSYG

-311 LVEGDGYFE
+311 LVAGDGYFE
-320 VWCYQRAFIKETKVA
+320 VWCYQRAFIKDVRVA
-335 VLAQTGRTEL
+335 VLAQTPAKAKL
-345 YIPKGFVSQDT
+345 YIPEGYVIQATAPD
-356 QPTGF
+356 GY
-361 IESLAAR
+361 IESRARR
-368 IYDQVNKPSK
+368 IYDEENKPTK
-378 EDLGLSNVLFRGD
+378 EDLGLGNVLFRGD
-391 FGFGG
+391 FGLGG
-396 PGLGWTGYMT
+396 SGVGWNGYMT

-471 NKNSFAI
+471 AKNSFAV

-512 GDLIIQKGTPSLY
+512 GDLAIKKGTPSVF
-525 LRSTSGTAHVWFQ
+525 LRADSGTAHVWFQ
-538 NEDQSER
+538 NGDQSER
-545 GVIWAPTNTA
+545 GVIFAPTNTDT
-555 SLGEI
+555 LGEVH
-560 RIRAKTADGVATGDF
+560 IRAKNAKGQSSGDF
-575 VVRHDGRIEAKDAKI
+575 IVRHDGMVEALNLKVTRKI
-590 SYKVSSRTAEFA
+590 NGATAE
-602 NDDTNTMV
+602 
-610 NTLKI
+610 LS
-615 RGKQH
+615 GSQH
-620 TPLLL
+620 TPLVL
-625 TRTGYSENLSIGFK
+625 TRSGFSENVSIGFK
-639 VDNVVQKYLGING
+639 LDNMNQKLLGIDND
-652 SGDLCFGDYA
+652 GDIAFGENA
-662 DQKTNSKIVTRN
+662 DQKQNSKIVTRK
-674 MMDAGFSVAG
+674 MLDAGFSVAG
-684 LMDFTNGFAG
+684 LMDFTSGFAG
-694 SWEAKNISDQELDL
+694 PWEAKNISDQELDL
-708 NSLMITRKDPG
+708 NSLMIKKSDPG
-719 SVYVYQCVS
+719 SIRVYQCVS

-793 SGMNQDVSVR
+793 SGMNQDVSVK
-803 SMSVSGRLSGG
+803 SMSVSGRLSGN

-819 GVGVLNGNLGVG
+819 GAGTLNGNLGVG

-956 SRAIDVTASQ
+956 SKAIDVTASQ

-1038 HSNAALHFLGAGDT
+1038 HSNAALHFIGAGDT

-1076 PAFRLSDNGDLW
+1076 PAFRLSDKGDLW
-1088 IVPDGAMH
+1088 LVPDGAMH
-1096 SDLGLVRSI
+1096 SDLGLVRSY

-1110 AVPKFNAPNIQ
+1110 AVPKFNAPTMQ
-1121 DGRGLKIVA
+1121 DGRGLKIVGC
-1130 PQAPE
+1130 PAPE
-1135 IDLIAPRGSGTSAA
+1135 INLVAPRGSWTSAP

-1154 WCDGNLADKTLY
+1154 WCDGSLADTTRY
-1166 IGSTQPGSTFYIGA
+1166 IGSAQPSSTFYVGA

-1188 GSMRGA
+1188 DSMRGA

-1207 TPTQILFETCD
+1207 TPTQILFETCE
-1218 VDSVARIARWC
+1218 VGSITRTARWC
-1229 VDHNGYLAPI
+1229 VDHNGYFSPI

-1254 NIFAVNGT
+1254 NIFAVNGA

-1272 DVRTMSDPE
+1272 DVRAMSDPE

-1293 FWTWKEQADMNDVRE
+1293 FWTWREQADMNDIRE

-1314 QRAIEIMESFG
+1314 QRAMEIMESFG
-1325 LDPFNY
+1325 LDPFKY
-1331 GFICYDKWDEHTVV
+1331 GFICYDKWDEHTIV

-1351 NEDGTEKPIYKT
+1351 NEDGTENPIYKT